1 MSTKF
6 FNDLE
11 ATIKK
16 DGAVLAQKIKGI
28 YQFDIT
34 ENGTLKH
41 YSVDLKNGSG
51 SFKAAK
57 HEKPECTIVVNEE
70 DFVQILEGKLSEQ
83 TAFMK
88 KKLAIKG
95 NMALAMKFRTI
106 VNAVKAN
113 AKSAPAASSTPATAT
128 PATAA
133 PAAGGLDDGTPLG
146 KVFETLSKTIIAQ
159 PDLVKKINGV
169 YQFDIETKKYTV
181 DLKNGKGSV
190 SVGPAPKA
198 DCTIT
203 MKVVDFL
210 SLMSGTLNGQSAFT
224 KGLLKIKGNMGL
236 AMKLGQ
242 LTKGM
247 PKAKL

>member
-1 MSTKF
+1 MSSKF
-6 FNDLE
+6 FNDLD

-16 DGAVLAQKIKGI
+16 DGTLAQKIKGI

-34 ENGTLKH
+34 ENGTVKH
-41 YSVDLKNGSG
+41 YSVDLKTAPG
-51 SFKAAK
+51 SFKVGK
-57 HEKPECTIVVNEE
+57 HEKPECTIIVNEE

-95 NMALAMKFRTI
+95 NMALAMKFRSI
-106 VNAVKAN
+106 VNAVKN
-113 AKSAPAASSTPATAT
+113 NTKSAPAPAAAAAT
-128 PATAA
+128 TTTA

-146 KVFETLSKTIIAQ
+146 KEFEKLSKTVIAN

-169 YQFDIETKKYTV
+169 YQFDIDTKKYTV
-181 DLKNGKGSV
+181 DLKNNKGSV

-203 MKVVDFL
+203 MKEADFL
-210 SLMSGTLNGQSAFT
+210 SLMSGKLNGQTAFT

-242 LTKGM
+242 IT
-247 PKAKL
+247 KAKPQAKL

>member
-1 MSTKF
+1 MSNKF
-6 FNDLE
+6 FNDLD

-16 DGAVLAQKIKGI
+16 DGSLAQKIKGI

-34 ENGTLKH
+34 ENGTVKH
-41 YSVDLKNGSG
+41 YSVDLKTAPG
-51 SFKAAK
+51 SFKVGK
-57 HEKPECTIVVNEE
+57 HEKPECTIIVNEE

-113 AKSAPAASSTPATAT
+113 SKSAPAAASTPAT
-128 PATAA
+128 TAA
-133 PAAGGLDDGTPLG
+133 SPAAGGLDDGTPLG
-146 KVFETLSKTIIAQ
+146 KEFEKLSKAVIAN

-169 YQFDIETKKYTV
+169 YQFDIDTKKYTV
-181 DLKNGKGSV
+181 DLKNNKGSV

-203 MKVVDFL
+203 MKEADFL
-210 SLMSGTLNGQSAFT
+210 SLMSGKLNGQTAFT

-242 LTKGM
+242 LTKAM

>member
-1 MSTKF
+1 MSSKF
-6 FNDLE
+6 FNDLD

-16 DGAVLAQKIKGI
+16 DGSLAQKIKGI

-41 YSVDLKNGSG
+41 YSVDLKTAPG
-51 SFKAAK
+51 SFKVGK
-57 HEKPECTIVVNEE
+57 HEKPECTIIVNEE

-95 NMALAMKFRTI
+95 NMALAMKFRSI
-106 VNAVKAN
+106 VNAVKN
-113 AKSAPAASSTPATAT
+113 NTKSAPASSTPAAT
-128 PATAA
+128 TAA
-133 PAAGGLDDGTPLG
+133 PAAGLDDGTPLG
-146 KVFETLSKTIIAQ
+146 KEFEKLSKTVIAN

-169 YQFDIETKKYTV
+169 YQFDIDTKKYTV
-181 DLKNGKGSV
+181 DLKNNKGSV

-203 MKVVDFL
+203 MKEADFL
-210 SLMSGTLNGQSAFT
+210 SLMSGKLNGQTAFT

-242 LTKGM
+242 IT
-247 PKAKL
+247 KAKPQAKL